1 MTFVSDR
8 DGHAQIYVMNADGS
22 DQRRVTNSTR
32 LDFNPIFSPDGKR
45 IAFASRADQPS
56 MIHEIHVINVDGTD
70 RRRLTNEGEDNSA
83 QPRWSRNGKQILFVR
98 HPIVKRDYKDLTAEE
113 RTQVRSSQ
121 ELMVMSADGSNVRP
135 LTSNATQDC
144 CASWARDG
152 RIFFVSSRDGAAHV
166 YVMNGD
172 GTEPKMIANGGIV
185 KQPEISADG
194 RRFVYTREDGGK
206 WGLYVYDLT
215 SEE

>member
-1 MTFVSDR
+1 
-8 DGHAQIYVMNADGS
+8 MNADGS
-22 DQRRVTNSTR
+22 DPRRVTNSTR

-56 MIHEIHVINVDGTD
+56 MIHEIHVISVDGTD
-70 RRRLTNEGEDNSA
+70 RRRFTNEGEDNSA
-83 QPRWSRNGKQILFVR
+83 QPRWSRNGRQILFVR
-98 HPIVKRDYKDLTAEE
+98 HPIVKRNYKDLTADE
-113 RTQVRSSQ
+113 RVQVKHAQ

-135 LTSNATQDC
+135 LTSNTAQDC

-152 RIFFVSSRDGAAHV
+152 RIFFVSDRDGSAHV
-166 YVMNGD
+166 YVMNAD

-185 KQPEISADG
+185 KQPEISPEG
-194 RRFVYTREDGGK
+194 RRFVYTRETEGK

-215 SEE
+215 SEEERRVFGQ